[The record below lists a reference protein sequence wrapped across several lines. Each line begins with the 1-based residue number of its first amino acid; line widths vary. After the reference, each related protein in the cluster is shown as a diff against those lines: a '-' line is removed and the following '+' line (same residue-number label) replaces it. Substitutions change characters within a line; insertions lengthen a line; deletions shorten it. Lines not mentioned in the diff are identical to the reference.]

1 MSFTINTILFVFLL
15 IICLIGGA
23 IGGFFLARYV
33 VKKELKE
40 HPLISEAQ
48 IKAMY
53 RSMGRTPSQAQIN
66 QTMRAIN
73 EAGNTSNKNSNKK
86 KK

>member
-1 MSFTINTILFVFLL
+1 MSFQINTILFVFLL
-15 IICLIGGA
+15 IICVIAGL
-23 IGGFFLARYV
+23 IGGFFIARFV
-33 VKKELKE
+33 VKKELKD

-73 EAGNTSNKNSNKK
+73 DAGNNSGKK

>member
-1 MSFTINTILFVFLL
+1 MSFEINTILFVFLL
-15 IICLIGGA
+15 ILCLVGGIFA
-23 IGGFFLARYV
+23 GFFIARAV
-33 VKKELKE
+33 VKKEIKE

-53 RSMGRTPSQAQIN
+53 RSMGRTPSQAQVN
-66 QTMRAIN
+66 ATMRAIN
-73 EAGNTSNKNSNKK
+73 EAGNNGKK